1 VTSCPPA
8 LLASVSGAPRPGR
21 TGMMPPMHDSVTC
34 LVEEH
39 LPLLLRAAGEISA
52 DFARLESVPHVT
64 RASTH

>member
-1 VTSCPPA
+1 
-8 LLASVSGAPRPGR
+8 
-21 TGMMPPMHDSVTC
+21 MHDSVTC